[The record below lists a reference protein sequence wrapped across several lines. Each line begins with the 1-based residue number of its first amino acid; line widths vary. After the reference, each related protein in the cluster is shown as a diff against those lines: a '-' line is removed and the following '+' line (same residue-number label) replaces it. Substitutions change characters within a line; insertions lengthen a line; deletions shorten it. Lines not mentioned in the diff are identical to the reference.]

1 MTTKNDLITAINTI
15 AEELESI
22 LSDIQD
28 DRDFQKSEG
37 TMTDSYY
44 EDSKEAE
51 RILDC
56 IIDEVRGAAEK
67 IHDEVSA
74 NYMY

>member
-1 MTTKNDLITAINTI
+1 MTRNDLIAAIITM

-37 TMTDSYY
+37 TMSDDYY

-51 RILDC
+51 RLVDC
-56 IIDEVRGAAEK
+56 LIDEVRGTAEK
-67 IHDEVSA
+67 LDEELSA
-74 NYMY
+74 DYMY